1 LPKRARKGIM
11 VIRVGHWWERMAGG
25 GNRMRDRGQ
34 SGFTLIEI
42 LVAIGILALGIT
54 AVLFLFAMGARSHR
68 RATLRTQAALL
79 AEAVVNRLQAEFPQ
93 AAEPEDIS
101 NASDP
106 DYPGFTY
113 DVHFGPLPENS
124 QYYKVTVVVRWG
136 EPGLPG
142 TERDSETF
150 ATVLHQRS
158 Y

>member
-1 LPKRARKGIM
+1 MFRRT
-11 VIRVGHWWERMAGG
+11 ER
-25 GNRMRDRGQ
+25 
-34 SGFTLIEI
+34 GFTLIEI

-93 AAEPEDIS
+93 AAEPQTIT
-101 NASDP
+101 NATDP
-106 DYPGFTY
+106 DFPGFTY
-113 DVHFGPLPENS
+113 DVSFSPLDDNA

>member
-1 LPKRARKGIM
+1 MFRRT
-11 VIRVGHWWERMAGG
+11 ER
-25 GNRMRDRGQ
+25 
-34 SGFTLIEI
+34 GFTLIAI
-42 LVAIGILALGIT
+42 LVAIGLLALGIT

-93 AAEPEDIS
+93 AAEPQAIT
-101 NASDP
+101 NATDP
-106 DYPGFTY
+106 DFPGFTY
-113 DVHFGPLPENS
+113 DVSFSPLDDNA

>member
-1 LPKRARKGIM
+1 MM
-11 VIRVGHWWERMAGG
+11 VRRRER
-25 GNRMRDRGQ
+25 
-34 SGFTLIEI
+34 GFTLIEI
-42 LVAIGILALGIT
+42 LVAIGILAVGIT

-79 AEAVVNRLQAEFPQ
+79 AEAVVNRLQAEFPE
-93 AAEPEDIS
+93 AAEPENLV

-106 DYPGFTY
+106 DFPGFTY
-113 DVHFGPLPENS
+113 DVTFSRLPDNAE
-124 QYYKVTVVVRWG
+124 YYKVAVVVRWG

-150 ATVLHQRS
+150 PTVLHQRS